1 MGKPCPFPRLMGSY
15 FFCRNPKYNDLFA
28 VGHGSCKQSG
38 YLFTCLLNRQTLSTY
53 SVQSSLPG
61 VRAREMTKVWSHCSQ
76 SRGEAPL
83 LRGQLVCVK
92 DEPK

>member
-38 YLFTCLLNRQTLSTY
+38 YFTCLLN
-53 SVQSSLPG
+53 
-61 VRAREMTKVWSHCSQ
+61 
-76 SRGEAPL
+76 
-83 LRGQLVCVK
+83 
-92 DEPK
+92 